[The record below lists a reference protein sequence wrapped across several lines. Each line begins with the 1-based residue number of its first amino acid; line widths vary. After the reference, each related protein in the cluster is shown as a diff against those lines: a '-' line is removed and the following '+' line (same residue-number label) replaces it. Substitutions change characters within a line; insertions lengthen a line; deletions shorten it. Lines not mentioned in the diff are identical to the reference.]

1 MQFAYQVKQ
10 TTLSALKP
18 ADVPA
23 AQTSTK
29 KLPTFF
35 EWYEKE
41 KEALAEEFPDLSASE
56 LSRHGMKWFK
66 EFIQN
71 DKQVRLFS
79 FKHHNKEYFSVKR
92 TEIY

>member
-18 ADVPA
+18 VDVPA
-23 AQTSTK
+23 AQTFTK

-35 EWYEKE
+35 EWYENE

-56 LSRHGMKWFK
+56 LSRLGMKRFK
-66 EFIQN
+66 VFIQK
-71 DKQVRLFS
+71 DKLVRVLS
-79 FKHHNKEYFSVKR
+79 FKHHNKEYF
-92 TEIY
+92 